1 MQIIL
6 PAGSYGRLDI
16 YGSWSIFGES
26 FAVNPNGRGDQN
38 LDSSW
43 SEYGETIIDNADV
56 VIDASATPGTEGG
69 TDILISGVRLTGRFV
84 DTNRN
89 ESAYATNITLKNI
102 VYDRCFLTGGEREF
116 NLQNANSMSS
126 SDTAVNS
133 DSFNIEN
140 MFYIGTNASG
150 DHALFEDTVAPFVTI
165 DGFVCADNTPS
176 FGNFT
181 VSKTARKV
189 EFTLKNSYFY
199 GCKSSAALNDN
210 LISFVGH
217 NSDVSSE
224 QRSTF
229 DTRLNVENNK
239 FINCGNE
246 SEYNGQTLRTVIELY
261 PQSFNSINF
270 VSNEFVSTRDFNYLF
285 VTAKSDTF
293 SVNHG
298 DYSDRVTF
306 KDNRVIGIMATFF
319 LNEDTVVDH
328 SDNYFAT
335 YTSDYKTAA
344 NGDIPSDY
352 KADVY
357 LDYAMTVKRSDMAPV
372 VSNICGFTVDNETF
386 SAYGYASRDFTPMP
400 GEGCELYADKNC
412 TSELKII
419 DVNVGQATTAYI
431 KVTRGNISKVYT
443 LYVMGVKDL
452 ADIEYAKVSPQ
463 TVGGIE
469 NPAVYYPTLYGAPDG
484 ITLYTYYDNI
494 CYGFVTGENVVTSTA
509 NMALYSNE
517 LLVPDDIFEIN
528 FSIVAGIKLHSKNAN
543 ISGVEVRKLKIAC
556 IGDSITQGVGAGST
570 ADYPSYLQKY
580 LGSEEYIVQNF
591 GKGSATVQSDERGYM
606 VFAKQQHEESLAF
619 EPDVVICALGT
630 NDSRYNI
637 WTSNSSFIDT
647 YIDIIDTYRALDSKP
662 AIYITTTL
670 QRADDLMNN
679 ERVEK
684 NTIYLDE
691 YIAKMVGGRIIDT
704 HDEMRQYTNDTSYFA
719 DALHPTAIG
728 YEKMANYIGSCIAA
742 NMNSLSQTGITLD
755 GLNITGS
762 VTSDAV
768 EFPLAV
774 CNADIRVGALGRA
787 KILCSEITELIIDN
801 TTLSDGSTVS
811 TELDL
816 GRFIDFGDGFTVEN
830 ESSLVIG
837 KSGEYKIISA
847 DGQTVPLIVNL
858 KPDSSVLKELINKA
872 LGYSND
878 DNLYCAQSFNNLLD
892 AVFLAEQKL
901 ENASQSEL
909 GSLAAMLQSA
919 IDSLKMHDWDEG
931 NIAVAPTCK
940 SEGVIVYICKN
951 DPTEMSV
958 EIVPADPDAHV
969 WDDGS
974 ITKPPSCTE
983 DGEITYICEKDESH
997 TKTDTVGAL
1006 GHDRDDGEITK
1017 RPTCTSEG
1025 EITYRCKRDGCDV
1038 TEIKII
1044 PADPNAHEW
1053 GEYV

>member
-1 MQIIL
+1 MWA
-6 PAGSYGRLDI
+6 PAQR
-16 YGSWSIFGES
+16 
-26 FAVNPNGRGDQN
+26 R
-38 LDSSW
+38 
-43 SEYGETIIDNADV
+43 TIRAI
-56 VIDASATPGTEGG
+56 
-69 TDILISGVRLTGRFV
+69 
-84 DTNRN
+84 
-89 ESAYATNITLKNI
+89 
-102 VYDRCFLTGGEREF
+102 
-116 NLQNANSMSS
+116 
-126 SDTAVNS
+126 
-133 DSFNIEN
+133 
-140 MFYIGTNASG
+140 
-150 DHALFEDTVAPFVTI
+150 
-165 DGFVCADNTPS
+165 
-176 FGNFT
+176 
-181 VSKTARKV
+181 
-189 EFTLKNSYFY
+189 
-199 GCKSSAALNDN
+199 CK
-210 LISFVGH
+210 
-217 NSDVSSE
+217 
-224 QRSTF
+224 
-229 DTRLNVENNK
+229 
-239 FINCGNE
+239 
-246 SEYNGQTLRTVIELY
+246 
-261 PQSFNSINF
+261 
-270 VSNEFVSTRDFNYLF
+270 
-285 VTAKSDTF
+285 
-293 SVNHG
+293 
-298 DYSDRVTF
+298 
-306 KDNRVIGIMATFF
+306 
-319 LNEDTVVDH
+319 
-328 SDNYFAT
+328 
-335 YTSDYKTAA
+335 
-344 NGDIPSDY
+344 
-352 KADVY
+352 
-357 LDYAMTVKRSDMAPV
+357 
-372 VSNICGFTVDNETF
+372 
-386 SAYGYASRDFTPMP
+386 
-400 GEGCELYADKNC
+400 
-412 TSELKII
+412 
-419 DVNVGQATTAYI
+419 
-431 KVTRGNISKVYT
+431 
-443 LYVMGVKDL
+443 
-452 ADIEYAKVSPQ
+452 
-463 TVGGIE
+463 
-469 NPAVYYPTLYGAPDG
+469 
-484 ITLYTYYDNI
+484 
-494 CYGFVTGENVVTSTA
+494 
-509 NMALYSNE
+509 
-517 LLVPDDIFEIN
+517 
-528 FSIVAGIKLHSKNAN
+528 
-543 ISGVEVRKLKIAC
+543 
-556 IGDSITQGVGAGST
+556 
-570 ADYPSYLQKY
+570 KY

-940 SEGVIVYICKN
+940 
-951 DPTEMSV
+951 
-958 EIVPADPDAHV
+958 
-969 WDDGS
+969 
-974 ITKPPSCTE
+974 
-983 DGEITYICEKDESH
+983 
-997 TKTDTVGAL
+997 
-1006 GHDRDDGEITK
+1006 K
-1017 RPTCTSEG
+1017 RGRYSL
-1025 EITYRCKRDGCDV
+1025 YL
-1038 TEIKII
+1038 
-1044 PADPNAHEW
+1044 
-1053 GEYV
+1053 